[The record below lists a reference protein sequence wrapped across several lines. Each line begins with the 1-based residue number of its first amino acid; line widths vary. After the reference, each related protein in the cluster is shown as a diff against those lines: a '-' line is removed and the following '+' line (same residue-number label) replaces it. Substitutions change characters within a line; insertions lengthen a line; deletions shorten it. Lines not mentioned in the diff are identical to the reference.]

1 MGPGDNGVS
10 SGGDR
15 LDNQNDVVV
24 DWPPKS
30 PWKTSAGAP
39 PVMGPDSESWPALS
53 DAQQTRPKSNGNAD
67 SNSANSPPLPSQAE
81 ADGGGAPPRLLR
93 RWLLHLAF
101 FKGLKYVTTEQQK
114 FHGRGN
120 IKSPRRPYYQNKAG
134 PKHGSNGL
142 PSYPVPLPYYPPTFP
157 PVFHTMVP
165 PISSPGHS
173 YQFPPGPLPRADAQ
187 LVKSGS
193 DPAQAFVSHVNGG
206 GGFQPSPR
214 ADQRVHDSSSVGR
227 RPNTKEQGGQ
237 MNPSWNN
244 QRPAASNNFHL
255 QQPLGPRPFIRPP
268 FYGPTGFV
276 DGPNF
281 PGPPGAIYYYP
292 PAPPAFVRVPYPPFL
307 VPCPLGPGVPMPP
320 SPAVALKANIMKQIE
335 YYFSDE
341 NLQNDHYLISLMDDQ
356 GWVPI
361 SVIADFKRVI
371 AWVFKSAGGPLSLSL
386 IDSVVSSDSYATKG
400 DKVRRRNEWSRWIPA
415 SQTSKSSPV
424 VTSMGK
430 NDDHNDNK
438 IHSSEGTMGLPP
450 ANRSAMDHLPGPT
463 SNESEQSKDKVLS
476 SGETQKVASG
486 NCNSGMELGFLSN
499 NNEQNSSATQGAD
512 SVKPIILE
520 NSEHRK
526 KQVSSNLD
534 VQNMGNSSSDFSST
548 FMLDEELELEHK
560 MTRNDHPSTVE
571 RVDDEDDEIT
581 VNDQAVE
588 RLVIVTQV
596 NLSIGSISL
605 RNVFPHPGQAPRSG
619 NIQYLC
625 VVEKSMG
632 IGLRICLVSI
642 LNMQGVNDSRLSEG
656 HGEESKTISSELASA
671 INDGLYFYEQELNS
685 KRSHRRHNK
694 PINESRDENSRYS
707 ANSAAVLNSRFPDHS
722 TGRSSSEGPGYSISR
737 RKQNK
742 GSPKQQSIHKQRL
755 FHGNFKAHS
764 SGRNSAGVISE
775 SPPSDAFFSL
785 VLHLQIVM
793 GTRNTKSVALASERK
808 WALVAVRIANGIGK
822 LDVGVVILVHMLMTM
837 SCTSL
842 YLQEMNT
849 LYRFW
854 CYFLRNMFVPSMYN
868 EFLKLALE
876 DAANYYYGLECLF
889 SYGLEKEFRQ
899 DVYEDFEQL
908 TLDSYKKGNLYGLE
922 KYWAFHHY
930 REARDHKE
938 PLKKHPELDKLL
950 REDFRSLD
958 DFNRAKAKNAVQ
970 EGTH

>member
-24 DWPPKS
+24 DGPPKS

-81 ADGGGAPPRLLR
+81 ADGGGAPP
-93 RWLLHLAF
+93 AAPPP
-101 FKGLKYVTTEQQK
+101 VTTEQQK

-193 DPAQAFVSHVNGG
+193 DPAQASFHM
-206 GGFQPSPR
+206 
-214 ADQRVHDSSSVGR
+214 
-227 RPNTKEQGGQ
+227 PNTKEQGGQ

-361 SVIADFKRVI
+361 SVIADFKRVKRMNAEI
-371 AWVFKSAGGPLSLSL
+371 PFILDALQASGTIEVQ
-386 IDSVVSSDSYATKG
+386 G

-424 VTSMGK
+424 VTSTVK

-463 SNESEQSKDKVLS
+463 NNESEQSKDKVLS

-775 SPPSDAFFSL
+775 SPPSDAVGFFFGSTPPDSHGL
-785 VLHLQIVM
+785 RPSKLSASPQSNLSGSSPPVGSVP
-793 GTRNTKSVALASERK
+793 KSFPPFQHPSHKLLEENGFRQQLITCFASYLETFDWLIILLLRYKKYQKRCLSERK
-808 WALVAVRIANGIGK
+808 KMGIGR
-822 LDVGVVILVHMLMTM
+822 
-837 SCTSL
+837 SE
-842 YLQEMNT
+842 EMNT

-876 DAANYYYGLECLF
+876 DAAANYYYGLECLF
-889 SYGLEKEFRQ
+889 RFYSYGLEKEFRQ

>member
-24 DWPPKS
+24 DGPPKS

-67 SNSANSPPLPSQAE
+67 SNSAYSPPLPSQAE
-81 ADGGGAPPRLLR
+81 ADGGGAPP
-93 RWLLHLAF
+93 AAPPP
-101 FKGLKYVTTEQQK
+101 VTTEQQK
-114 FHGRGN
+114 FHGRV
-120 IKSPRRPYYQNKAG
+120 S
-134 PKHGSNGL
+134 
-142 PSYPVPLPYYPPTFP
+142 
-157 PVFHTMVP
+157 
-165 PISSPGHS
+165 
-173 YQFPPGPLPRADAQ
+173 PGPLPRADAQ

-276 DGPNF
+276 DGQNF

-320 SPAVALKANIMKQIE
+320 SPAVALKATIMKQIE

-361 SVIADFKRVI
+361 SVIADFKRVKRMNAEI
-371 AWVFKSAGGPLSLSL
+371 PFILDALQASGTIEVQ
-386 IDSVVSSDSYATKG
+386 G

-424 VTSMGK
+424 VTSTVK

-463 SNESEQSKDKVLS
+463 NNESEQSKDKVLS

-588 RLVIVTQV
+588 RLVIVTQ
-596 NLSIGSISL
+596 
-605 RNVFPHPGQAPRSG
+605 
-619 NIQYLC
+619 
-625 VVEKSMG
+625 
-632 IGLRICLVSI
+632 
-642 LNMQGVNDSRLSEG
+642 DSRLSEG
-656 HGEESKTISSELASA
+656 RGEESKTISSELASA

-775 SPPSDAFFSL
+775 SPPSDAVGFFFGS
-785 VLHLQIVM
+785 
-793 GTRNTKSVALASERK
+793 T
-808 WALVAVRIANGIGK
+808 
-822 LDVGVVILVHMLMTM
+822 
-837 SCTSL
+837 
-842 YLQEMNT
+842 
-849 LYRFW
+849 
-854 CYFLRNMFVPSMYN
+854 PP
-868 EFLKLALE
+868 
-876 DAANYYYGLECLF
+876 
-889 SYGLEKEFRQ
+889 
-899 DVYEDFEQL
+899 
-908 TLDSYKKGNLYGLE
+908 DSHG
-922 KYWAFHHY
+922 
-930 REARDHKE
+930 
-938 PLKKHPELDKLL
+938 
-950 REDFRSLD
+950 
-958 DFNRAKAKNAVQ
+958 
-970 EGTH
+970 

>member
-1 MGPGDNGVS
+1 MGTGDNGGS

-15 LDNQNDVVV
+15 PDNQNDVVV
-24 DWPPKS
+24 DGPPKS

-53 DAQQTRPKSNGNAD
+53 DAQQPRPKNNGNAD
-67 SNSANSPPLPSQAE
+67 SNSANSPPLPSQAD
-81 ADGGGAPPRLLR
+81 ADGGGAPP
-93 RWLLHLAF
+93 AAPPP
-101 FKGLKYVTTEQQK
+101 VTAEQQK
-114 FHGRGN
+114 FHGCGN

-142 PSYPVPLPYYPPTFP
+142 PPYPVPLPYYPPTFP

-173 YQFPPGPLPRADAQ
+173 YQFPHSPLPRADAQ

-193 DPAQAFVSHVNGG
+193 DPAQAFVSPVNGG

-214 ADQRVHDSSSVGR
+214 ADQRVRDSSSAGR

-244 QRPAASNNFHL
+244 QRSAASNNFHL

-268 FYGPTGFV
+268 LFGPTGFV

-307 VPCPLGPGVPMPP
+307 VPCPFSPGVPMPP
-320 SPAVALKANIMKQIE
+320 SPVVALKANIIKQIE

-361 SVIADFKRVI
+361 SVIADFKRVKRMNAEI
-371 AWVFKSAGGPLSLSL
+371 PFILDALQASGTIEVQ
-386 IDSVVSSDSYATKG
+386 G

-415 SQTSKSSPV
+415 SRMSKSSPV
-424 VTSMGK
+424 VTSTVK
-430 NDDHNDNK
+430 NDDHNDSK
-438 IHSSEGTMGLPP
+438 IHSSEGTIGLPP
-450 ANRSAMDHLPGPT
+450 ANQSTVDHLPRST
-463 SNESEQSKDKVLS
+463 DNESEQSKDKVLS
-476 SGETQKVASG
+476 SGETQEVASG
-486 NCNSGMELGFLSN
+486 NYISGMELGFLSN
-499 NNEQNSSATQGAD
+499 NNEPNSSATQVAD

-520 NSEHRK
+520 NTEHRK

-581 VNDQAVE
+581 VNDQVVD
-588 RLVIVTQV
+588 RLVIVTQ
-596 NLSIGSISL
+596 
-605 RNVFPHPGQAPRSG
+605 
-619 NIQYLC
+619 
-625 VVEKSMG
+625 
-632 IGLRICLVSI
+632 
-642 LNMQGVNDSRLSEG
+642 DSRMSEG

-722 TGRSSSEGPGYSISR
+722 TGRGSSEGPGYSISR

-742 GSPKQQSIHKQRL
+742 GSSKQQSIQKQRL

-764 SGRNSAGVISE
+764 SGRISAGVISE
-775 SPPSDAFFSL
+775 SPPSDAVGFFFGSTPPDSHGFRPSKL
-785 VLHLQIVM
+785 SASPQSNLSGSSPPVGSVP
-793 GTRNTKSVALASERK
+793 KSFPPFQHPSHKLLEENGFKQQLYKKYQKRCLSERK
-808 WALVAVRIANGIGK
+808 KMGIGC
-822 LDVGVVILVHMLMTM
+822 
-837 SCTSL
+837 SE
-842 YLQEMNT
+842 EMNT

-868 EFLKLALE
+868 EFQKLALE
-876 DAANYYYGLECLF
+876 DAAANYNYGLECLF
-889 SYGLEKEFRQ
+889 RFYSYGLEKEFRQ

-908 TLDSYKKGNLYGLE
+908 TLDFYKKGNLYGLE

-950 REDFRSLD
+950 REEFRSLD